1 MGTITLEKL
10 IDFMK
15 KNIYNRS
22 IRKNIK
28 KEMKKWLEK

>member
-22 IRKNIK
+22 
-28 KEMKKWLEK
+28 MKKFEIDSFGGVVI